1 MNSSLKIILATK
13 NPGKVREIG
22 AILAHLPVNLA
33 GLDRFPE
40 IEPAEERGATF
51 AENATAKAVHACRKT
66 GLAALADDS
75 GLVVDALGGR
85 PGIRSARFAGE
96 RATHQENNLKLL
108 GLLAE
113 VPPEKRTAR
122 FVCVAALALPTGE
135 VVLKE
140 GRLEGL
146 ITDAAAGT
154 GGFGYDPIFYL
165 PDFGKTVAQLEEAT
179 KNRISHRAEAF
190 RAMARV
196 IDDLLART

>member
-1 MNSSLKIILATK
+1 LNRSLKIILATK

-22 AILAHLPVNLA
+22 AILARLPVDLA

-40 IEPAEERGATF
+40 VEPAEEDGATF
-51 AENATAKAVHACRKT
+51 AENASAKAVHAWRKT
-66 GLAALADDS
+66 GLVALADDS
-75 GLVVDALGGR
+75 GLVVDVLGGR

-108 GLLAE
+108 GLLSG
-113 VPPEKRTAR
+113 VPLEKRTAR
-122 FVCVAALALPTGE
+122 FICVAALALPTGE
-135 VVLKE
+135 VILRE
-140 GRLEGL
+140 GLLEGL

-165 PDFGKTVAQLEEAT
+165 PDFGKTVAQLAEAT
-179 KNRISHRAEAF
+179 KNRISHRAQAF
-190 RAMARV
+190 QAMARV